1 LLTHFVYDA
10 YFLQK
15 SYIVKGLILF
25 FYGEKMKFKNTNAV
39 SRILIAGV
47 LIVVI
52 VIAGVVG
59 YILTTPKTTVKNTLI
74 MGTTDSVE
82 TCLDT
87 ARAYDYFGWEIIQSL
102 GCPLVEYK
110 AGATGA
116 ASDIVPS
123 LATSWNSSADGL
135 QWTFNL
141 RQGVKYDNGT
151 EFTANDVKY
160 TFDRGIGIA
169 DPDGAFVGI
178 GYGDIIQ
185 NVTVVSN
192 YVVQFNLKIPF
203 AAFLSLM
210 ACQASYIVDPKYAP
224 MAGSSWSVS
233 DVVVYKDGDARGSNP
248 MGLGP
253 YTLTK
258 WTRVAGKDTE
268 LDLTANTNYWNASSG
283 YPKTKN
289 IVIKFYADSSD
300 LALAITSGDVDIAFR
315 QLASTDITNMM
326 SNTNLHV
333 WTGTGAFI
341 QYLCLQEKYA
351 PFNNVQIRQ
360 AVAAAIN
367 RTDLVQTV
375 FQGQAQPLYSL
386 IPNGMFGHTDAFQ
399 TLGDANYTY
408 TKQVLAQ
415 YGYNEHNK
423 LTFTLWYETSGH
435 YPQSAQQALVLKSSL
450 EASGVISVTLQ
461 GLDWAAYHNARTGE
475 TMQAYIM
482 GWYPDYIDPDDYIQP
497 FLQSAGDSWLHE
509 NYANSQ
515 MDQFVQWARANTTT
529 ATRESLYGQIQNLM
543 VQDCPI
549 VPLYQSTAYAVT
561 KTNVKGVYLD
571 ITQDWRHWLVYAQG

>member
-1 LLTHFVYDA
+1 
-10 YFLQK
+10 
-15 SYIVKGLILF
+15 VK
-25 FYGEKMKFKNTNAV
+25 KMKFKNTNAV
-39 SRILIAGV
+39 SRILIAGI

-52 VIAGVVG
+52 LIAGVVG
-59 YILTTPKTTVKNTLI
+59 YILATPKTTVKNTLI

-253 YTLTK
+253 YTLTT

-268 LDLTANTNYWNASSG
+268 LDLTANPNYWNAGSG
-283 YPKTKN
+283 YPKTTN

-300 LALAITSGDVDIAFR
+300 LALAITSGDVDVAFR

-333 WTGTGAFI
+333 WNGTGAFI

-351 PFNNVQIRQ
+351 PFNNAQIRQ

-408 TKQVLAQ
+408 TRQVLAQ
-415 YGYNEHNK
+415 YGYNENNK

-435 YPQSAQQALVLKSSL
+435 YPQSAQQALVLQSSL

-515 MDQFVQWARANTTT
+515 MDQLVQWARANTTT
-529 ATRESLYGQIQNLM
+529 ATRENLYGQIQNLM

-561 KTNVKGVYLD
+561 KTNVHGVYLD
-571 ITQDWRHWLVYAQG
+571 ITQDWRHWLVYEQG

>member
-1 LLTHFVYDA
+1 MKLKDA
-10 YFLQK
+10 K
-15 SYIVKGLILF
+15 
-25 FYGEKMKFKNTNAV
+25 AV
-39 SRILIAGV
+39 SRVLIVGV
-47 LIVVI
+47 LIVVV

-59 YILTTPKTTVKNTLI
+59 YILTKPQAGPKTTLKDTLI

-82 TCLDT
+82 TCLDP
-87 ARAYDYFGWEIIQSL
+87 ARAYDYFGWEIVQSL

-116 ASDIVPS
+116 ASDFVPS
-123 LATSWNSSADGL
+123 LATSWSSSDDGL

-141 RQGVKYDNGT
+141 RQGVKYDDGAG
-151 EFTANDVKY
+151 FTANDVKY

-169 DPDGAFVGI
+169 DPDGAYVGI

-185 NVTVVSN
+185 NVTVVSD

-210 ACQASYIVDPKYAP
+210 ACQASYIVDPKNAP
-224 MAGSSWSVS
+224 MAGSSWNVS
-233 DVVVYKDGDARGSNP
+233 DVVVYKDGDARASNP

-253 YTLTK
+253 YTLSK

-268 LDLTANTNYWNASSG
+268 MDLTANPNYWNASGG

-289 IVIKFYADSSD
+289 IVIKFYADSSG
-300 LALAITSGDVDIAFR
+300 LALAITAGDVDIAYR
-315 QLASTDITNMM
+315 QLASTDIVNMQ
-326 SNTNLHV
+326 SNTNLDV

-341 QYLCLQEKYA
+341 QYLCMQEKYA
-351 PFNNVQIRQ
+351 PFNNTQVRQ

-367 RTDLVQTV
+367 RTELVQTV
-375 FQGQAQPLYSL
+375 FQGQAKQLYSM
-386 IPNGMFGHTDAFQ
+386 IPIGMFAHTDVFQ
-399 TLGDANYTY
+399 TLGDANYSY
-408 TKQVLAQ
+408 TQQLLAPL
-415 YGYNEHNK
+415 GYNAGNK
-423 LTFTLWYETSGH
+423 LAFTLWYETSGH

-509 NYANSQ
+509 NYANPQ
-515 MDQFVQWARANTTT
+515 MDQLVQWARANTTT
-529 ATRESLYGQIQNLM
+529 ATRESLYGQIQNIL

-549 VPLYQSTAYAVT
+549 IPLYQSTAYAVT
-561 KTNVKGVYLD
+561 KTNVHGVYLD

>member
-1 LLTHFVYDA
+1 
-10 YFLQK
+10 
-15 SYIVKGLILF
+15 
-25 FYGEKMKFKNTNAV
+25 MKFKNTNAV
-39 SRILIAGV
+39 SRILIAGI

-52 VIAGVVG
+52 LIAGVVG
-59 YILTTPKTTVKNTLI
+59 YILATPKTTVKNTLI

-123 LATSWNSSADGL
+123 LATSWSSSADGL

-141 RQGVKYDNGT
+141 RQGVKYADGT
-151 EFTANDVKY
+151 EFTADDVKY
-160 TFDRGIGIA
+160 TFDRGIGIS

-185 NVTVVSN
+185 NVTVVSK

-253 YTLTK
+253 YTLTT

-268 LDLTANTNYWNASSG
+268 LDLTANPNYWNAGSG
-283 YPKTKN
+283 YPKTTN

-300 LALAITSGDVDIAFR
+300 LALAITSGDVDVAFR

-333 WTGTGAFI
+333 WNGTGAFI

-351 PFNNVQIRQ
+351 PFNNAQIRQ

-408 TKQVLAQ
+408 TRQVLAQ
-415 YGYNEHNK
+415 YGYNENNK

-435 YPQSAQQALVLKSSL
+435 YPQSAQQALVLQSSL

-515 MDQFVQWARANTTT
+515 MDQLVQWARANTTT
-529 ATRESLYGQIQNLM
+529 ATRENLYGQIQNLM

-561 KTNVKGVYLD
+561 KTNVHGVYLD
-571 ITQDWRHWLVYAQG
+571 ITQDWRHWLVYEQG

>member
-1 LLTHFVYDA
+1 
-10 YFLQK
+10 
-15 SYIVKGLILF
+15 VK
-25 FYGEKMKFKNTNAV
+25 KMKFKNTNAV
-39 SRILIAGV
+39 SRILIAGI

-52 VIAGVVG
+52 LIAGVVG
-59 YILTTPKTTVKNTLI
+59 YILATPKTTVKNTLI

-123 LATSWNSSADGL
+123 LATSWSSSADGL

-141 RQGVKYDNGT
+141 RQGVKYADGT
-151 EFTANDVKY
+151 EFTADDVKY
-160 TFDRGIGIA
+160 TFDRGIGIS

-185 NVTVVSN
+185 NVTVVSK

-253 YTLTK
+253 YTLTT

-268 LDLTANTNYWNASSG
+268 LDLTANPNYWNAGSG
-283 YPKTKN
+283 YPKTTN

-300 LALAITSGDVDIAFR
+300 LALAITSGDVDVAFR

-333 WTGTGAFI
+333 WNGTGAFI

-351 PFNNVQIRQ
+351 PFNNAQIRQ

-408 TKQVLAQ
+408 TRQVLAQ
-415 YGYNEHNK
+415 YGYNENNK

-435 YPQSAQQALVLKSSL
+435 YPQSAQQALVLQSSL

-515 MDQFVQWARANTTT
+515 MDQLVQWARANTTT
-529 ATRESLYGQIQNLM
+529 ATRENLYGQIQNLM
-543 VQDCPI
+543 VQDSPI

-561 KTNVKGVYLD
+561 KTNVHGVYLD
-571 ITQDWRHWLVYAQG
+571 ITQDWRHWLVYEQG

>member
-1 LLTHFVYDA
+1 
-10 YFLQK
+10 
-15 SYIVKGLILF
+15 
-25 FYGEKMKFKNTNAV
+25 MKFKNTNAV
-39 SRILIAGV
+39 SRILIAGI

-52 VIAGVVG
+52 LIAGVVG
-59 YILTTPKTTVKNTLI
+59 YILATPKTTVKNTLI

-123 LATSWNSSADGL
+123 LATSWSSSADGL

-141 RQGVKYDNGT
+141 RQGVKYADGT
-151 EFTANDVKY
+151 EFTADDVKY
-160 TFDRGIGIA
+160 TFDRGIGIS

-185 NVTVVSN
+185 NVTVVSK

-253 YTLTK
+253 YTLTT

-268 LDLTANTNYWNASSG
+268 LDLTANPNYWNAGSG
-283 YPKTKN
+283 YPKTTN

-300 LALAITSGDVDIAFR
+300 LALAITSGDVDVAFR

-333 WTGTGAFI
+333 WNGTGAFI

-351 PFNNVQIRQ
+351 PFNNAQIRQ

-408 TKQVLAQ
+408 TRQVLAQ
-415 YGYNEHNK
+415 YGYNENNK

-435 YPQSAQQALVLKSSL
+435 YPQSAQQALVLQSSL

-515 MDQFVQWARANTTT
+515 MDQLVQWARANTTT
-529 ATRESLYGQIQNLM
+529 ATRENLYGQIQNLM
-543 VQDCPI
+543 VQDSPI

-561 KTNVKGVYLD
+561 KTNVHGVYLD
-571 ITQDWRHWLVYAQG
+571 ITQDWRHWLVYEQG

>member
-1 LLTHFVYDA
+1 M
-10 YFLQK
+10 K
-15 SYIVKGLILF
+15 SLILLL
-25 FYGEKMKFKNTNAV
+25 YGEKMKYNTHAV
-39 SRILIAGV
+39 SKILIAV
-47 LIVVI
+47 ILIVVI
-52 VIAGVVG
+52 VVAGVVG
-59 YILTTPKTTVKNTLI
+59 YLLSVPKAAVKDTLI

-82 TCLDT
+82 TCLDP

-116 ASDIVPS
+116 ASDFVPS
-123 LATSWNSSADGL
+123 LATSWSSSADGL

-141 RQGVKYDNGT
+141 RQGVKYANGT
-151 EFTANDVKY
+151 TFTANDVKY
-160 TFDRGIGIA
+160 SFDRGININ

-185 NVTVVSN
+185 NVTVVSP

-210 ACQASYIVDPKYAP
+210 ACQASYIVDPQYAP
-224 MAGSSWSVS
+224 MSGSSWSTS
-233 DVVVYKDGDARGSNP
+233 DVVVYKDGDARASNP

-253 YTLTK
+253 YTLTN
-258 WTRVAGKDTE
+258 WVRVAGKDTE
-268 LDLTANTNYWNASSG
+268 MDLTANPNYWNAG
-283 YPKTKN
+283 AGLPKTQN

-300 LALAITSGDVDIAFR
+300 LALAIKSGDVDIAYR
-315 QLASTDITNMM
+315 QLASTDITSMM
-326 SNTNLHV
+326 SDTSVHV

-341 QYLCLQEKYA
+341 QYLCFQEKYA
-351 PFNNVQIRQ
+351 PFNNASIRQ

-367 RTDLVQTV
+367 RTELVQTV

-386 IPNGMFGHTDAFQ
+386 IPIGMFAHTDPFQ

-415 YGYNEHNK
+415 YGYNENNK
-423 LTFTLWYETSGH
+423 LSFTLWYETSGH
-435 YPQSAQQALVLKSSL
+435 YPQSAQQALVLKSSM

-509 NYANSQ
+509 NYANAQ
-515 MDQFVQWARANTTT
+515 MDQLIQWARANTTV
-529 ATRESLYGQIQNLM
+529 ATRTSLYGQVQNLM

-549 VPLYQSTAYAVT
+549 VPLYQGTAYAVT
-561 KTNVKGVYLD
+561 KPDIKGVYLD
-571 ITQDWRHWLVYAQG
+571 ITQDWRHWLVYAQQ